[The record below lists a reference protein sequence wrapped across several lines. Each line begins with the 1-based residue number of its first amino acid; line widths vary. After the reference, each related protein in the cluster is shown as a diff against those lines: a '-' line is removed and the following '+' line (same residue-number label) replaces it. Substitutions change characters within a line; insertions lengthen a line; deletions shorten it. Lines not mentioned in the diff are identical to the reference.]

1 MINKYP
7 HEYSRL
13 LTKKKSLVNY
23 FLIVVLTFYSIGF
36 APNAFAQIIDSK
48 YFNWTVYE
56 YQESDFAFKKCYIV
70 SHPIS
75 SDSDDNSRKKPYLMI
90 TRYQKNRSEEVSIFG
105 GYDFKMSSEI
115 FMIIDAFQFH
125 LKAKGDMAWVQ
136 SKYEDIA
143 IIETMLNGSTVK
155 IRSDSAH
162 GTYAIDEYSLKGI
175 TLAYL
180 RMKEICR

>member
-7 HEYSRL
+7 HKYSQL
-13 LTKKKSLVNY
+13 LTKKKFLVN
-23 FLIVVLTFYSIGF
+23 FLLVVALTFHFSVLASF
-36 APNAFAQIIDSK
+36 SKAQVIDSK
-48 YFNWTVYE
+48 YFDWTVYE

-70 SHPIS
+70 SHPTT
-75 SDSDDNSRKKPYLMI
+75 SDSDDNSRKKPFLMI
-90 TRYQKNRSEEVSIFG
+90 TRYQKNRSEEISVFG
-105 GYDFKMSSEI
+105 GYEFKMSSEI

-125 LKAKGDMAWVQ
+125 LKAKGDMAWVP

-155 IRSDSAH
+155 VRSDSAH